1 MSFWQEK
8 IKIGN
13 REFSRFIGGPLDGI
27 TDSPFRQLV
36 REFSPHELMYTEMRH
51 VANVA
56 HDKRGDTVR
65 FGQQERPLTYQ
76 FSANSTQYIERACQ
90 RVIAQGVDC
99 IDLNIGCPARNVV
112 GSGSGSALMADPVR
126 LKEIV
131 THFRA
136 KVSIPFTVKIRAG
149 FKECNAVAIAQLLAD
164 CGVDAIAIHP
174 RLQTQKFEGR
184 PDYALAAAVKKAV
197 SIPVIISGGVINFK
211 TAQIVHEQTGV
222 DGFLIGR
229 GIWSKPWKLYE
240 LQEHAAGRGY
250 HVDTRMI
257 IMYALKHLDAM
268 LHYYGARG
276 LYMFRKHLPLY
287 VRGIPGAA
295 AVRQKLVLA
304 DSADQIRSELMHFV
318 GECGA

>member
-1 MSFWQEK
+1 MSFWQEQ

-13 REFSRFIGGPLDGI
+13 KSFSRFIGGPLDGI

-56 HDKRGDTVR
+56 HDKRGETIR
-65 FGQQERPLTYQ
+65 FEQFERPLTYQ
-76 FSANSTQYIERACQ
+76 FSANSIQYIAAACEK
-90 RVIAQGVDC
+90 VLSKGVDC

-131 THFRA
+131 THFRS
-136 KVSIPFTVKIRAG
+136 VLPIPFTVKIRAG
-149 FKECNAVAIAQLLAD
+149 FKECNAVYIAQLLQD

-184 PDYALAAAVKKAV
+184 PDYALAAQVKRAV
-197 SIPVIISGGVINFK
+197 SIPVIISGGVINFT
-211 TAQIVHEQTGV
+211 TAKLVYEQTGV

-240 LQEHAAGRGY
+240 LQEHAAGRPY
-250 HVDTRMI
+250 QVDTRLVI
-257 IMYALKHLDAM
+257 SYAIKHLDYM
-268 LHYYGARG
+268 LRYYGPRG
-276 LYMFRKHLPLY
+276 LYMFRKHVPLY
-287 VRGIPGAA
+287 VRGLPGAA
-295 AVRQKLVLA
+295 TLRQKLVMSTCA
-304 DSADQIRSELMHFV
+304 DEVKASLVHFL
-318 GECGA
+318 G